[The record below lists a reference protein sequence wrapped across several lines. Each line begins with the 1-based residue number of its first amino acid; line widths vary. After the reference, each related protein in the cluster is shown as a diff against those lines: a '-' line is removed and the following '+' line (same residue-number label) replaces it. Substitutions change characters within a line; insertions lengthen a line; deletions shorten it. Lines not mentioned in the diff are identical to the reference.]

1 MIIHFKPKIKM
12 CGLKYIHTIF
22 PDLSCV
28 YLTEP
33 QMLYRLN
40 LICFYIQ
47 GIASV
52 LKNLVQMVAI

>member
-1 MIIHFKPKIKM
+1 M

-22 PDLSCV
+22 PNFSCV

-33 QMLYRLN
+33 QMLYKLN

-52 LKNLVQMVAI
+52 LKNLVQMVAIKAIFI